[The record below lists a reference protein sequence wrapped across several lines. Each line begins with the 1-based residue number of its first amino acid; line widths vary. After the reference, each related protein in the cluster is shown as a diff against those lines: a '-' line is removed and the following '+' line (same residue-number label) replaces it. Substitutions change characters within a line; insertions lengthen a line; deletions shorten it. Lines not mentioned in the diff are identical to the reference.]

1 MAVTPLPLSPSEV
14 RALCRADKFT
24 GASTAGL
31 SPGRVQANIVIVQ
44 KEYAD
49 DFRRLCARNPVPCPL
64 LGETFPGDFRLPKH
78 LARDADVRTDCPAY
92 NVYVDGVL
100 QARKTDLL
108 DEWNENSVAFFI
120 GCSFSFEETLIKN
133 GLTPKHVMQD
143 RNVPMYTTK
152 VPLHAA
158 GVFSGN
164 TVVSLRAYPK
174 ESIPLVKLLTAP
186 FYLAHGEPIA
196 IGREGALALG
206 LTDLDGSSP
215 DFGDATQI
223 EEGEVGVYWGCGVTP
238 QQAVMD
244 SGIKGLVACHAPG
257 QMLVLDMFNEA
268 VCN

>member
-1 MAVTPLPLSPSEV
+1 MLEKYCQCIYSPSC
-14 RALCRADKFT
+14 L
-24 GASTAGL
+24 
-31 SPGRVQANIVIVQ
+31 
-44 KEYAD
+44 
-49 DFRRLCARNPVPCPL
+49 FRCPL

-158 GVFSGN
+158 GGKLFLTSFPTRLVKIGANSCYLVFSGN